1 MLATLKVS
9 FSVIVDSDV
18 HCQIPDKSWIW
29 PNISKCLLAVKKLF
43 QVAMVTVVDDIICY
57 NAHCMSASVVIIK
70 PPIYS
75 SCSIFGTSH
84 KFCPH
89 CRSVHVEVEA
99 HERLCVHGLLQAFMG
114 SWWILHALTLS
125 GGGEM
130 YKSIYTLLY

>member
-1 MLATLKVS
+1 VS

-89 CRSVHVEVEA
+89 CRSVWKWKPIWTLVCSWA
-99 HERLCVHGLLQAFMG
+99 STNVHGLLVDFTRSYSLWG
-114 SWWILHALTLS
+114 W
-125 GGGEM
+125 GNV
-130 YKSIYTLLY
+130 

>member
-1 MLATLKVS
+1 VS

-89 CRSVHVEVEA
+89 CRSVWKWKPMNA
-99 HERLCVHGLLQAFMG
+99 CVFMG
-114 SWWILHALTLS
+114 FYKRSWAP
-125 GGGEM
+125 GGF
-130 YKSIYTLLY
+130 YTLLLSLRVGKCINVFTHSYTSC